1 MGYPCGIYI
10 LLCKE
15 KEKIMKNIAA
25 SLVLFIL
32 AAVLLSGCHIARPAG
47 TTDNLIGE
55 EYPDAESYQTG
66 AFT

>member
-1 MGYPCGIYI
+1 
-10 LLCKE
+10 
-15 KEKIMKNIAA
+15 MKNIAA